1 MPRPDGPRLD
11 GKVALVTGGSR
22 GIGEAVCMALAA
34 AGADVA
40 LSYLHSGN
48 SAEAVVGRIQTMG
61 RRAIAFQA
69 DQSVP
74 REVRCLVRAVV
85 GSLGRLDILV
95 NNAGSFAVGH
105 VDDPDC
111 DIALL
116 DRQITVNLGGSIA
129 AIRAASQVLVRG
141 GRIISIGAAIADR
154 VGAPGM
160 ADYAAAN
167 AALVGYSRGVARDL
181 GPAGITVNV
190 VQAGPIDTAMNP
202 ADGPFA
208 EAQVA
213 VNALGRYGRPEE
225 IAAGI
230 VFLASDAASFVTGS
244 VLTIDGG
251 ANA

>member
-1 MPRPDGPRLD
+1 MPRLE
-11 GKVALVTGGSR
+11 GKVALVTGGAR
-22 GIGEAVCMALAA
+22 GIGEAACLALAA
-34 AGADVA
+34 AGADIA
-40 LSYLHSGN
+40 LSYLHS
-48 SAEAVVGRIQTMG
+48 STAAEVVVGRIHGLG
-61 RRAIAFQA
+61 RRAIAFRA
-69 DQSVP
+69 DQSAP

-85 GSLGRLDILV
+85 CSLGRLDILV
-95 NNAGSFAVGH
+95 NNAGSFAGGQ

-111 DIALL
+111 DMALL
-116 DRQITVNLGGSIA
+116 DRQISVNLGGSIA
-129 AIRAASQVLVRG
+129 AIRAASKVLMRG

-154 VGAPGM
+154 VGAPGL

-202 ADGPFA
+202 ANGPFA
-208 EAQVA
+208 A
-213 VNALGRYGRPEE
+213 VQAAANALGRYGRPEE

-230 VFLASDAASFVTGS
+230 VFLASEAASFVTGS